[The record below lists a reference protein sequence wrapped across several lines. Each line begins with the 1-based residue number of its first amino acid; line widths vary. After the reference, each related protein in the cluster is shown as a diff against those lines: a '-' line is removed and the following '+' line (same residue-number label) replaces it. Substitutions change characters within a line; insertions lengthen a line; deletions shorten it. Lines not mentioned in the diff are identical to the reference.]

1 MKRLCR
7 FFTIFLSLLV
17 VSSITTVTVFAQ
29 TESNNIT
36 SDEDRTTPLFLPLI
50 TQSNQPVDNSNE
62 NGPIS
67 ATTQQAC
74 VVCQAIFRDGF
85 PRRGID
91 SEWSWIDPDE
101 DVLHTTTARQGY
113 LRLSTDSANGN
124 NLAPGLMGAPR
135 LLRPLSGDSF
145 KISTQLE
152 ITPIHDYQGAGLL
165 IWQDEENFIR
175 LERGLGL
182 NGQGVYFAKND
193 NDGFTYQFAATEA
206 TMLRLRL
213 QRLGRIVIAWMK
225 DDQAGWKVVGA
236 VNTLPSD
243 DLQVGI
249 IMVADFYSPPTTADF
264 DYFAITTCS
273 PDFPETDD

>member
-1 MKRLCR
+1 MKKLR
-7 FFTIFLSLLV
+7 FFFTMFLSLLV
-17 VSSITTVTVFAQ
+17 ICTITASTVFAQ
-29 TESNNIT
+29 TENNNST
-36 SDEDRTTPLFLPLI
+36 SDEDSTTPLFLPLI
-50 TQSNQPVDNSNE
+50 TQSNQSVDNSNE
-62 NGPIS
+62 NSQIS
-67 ATTQQAC
+67 ATSQQAC
-74 VVCQAIFRDGF
+74 VVCQALFHDNF
-85 PRRGID
+85 QRRGIASD
-91 SEWSWIDPDE
+91 WSWVDPDE

-145 KISTQLE
+145 KISTQVE

-165 IWQDEENFIR
+165 IWQDENHFIR

-193 NDGFTYQFAATEA
+193 NGNFTYQFAATEVTA
-206 TMLRLRL
+206 LRLRL
-213 QRLGRIVIAWMK
+213 QRLGRIVVAWMK
-225 DDQAGWKVVGA
+225 DDQTGWKVVGA
-236 VNTLPSD
+236 VNALPSD